1 MQKMVLIYFRNSKL
15 YLEPLVYPI
24 THTGEFYDVSPLGGD
39 DILLCDP
46 IENDLAAVID
56 VALDYSGT
64 KVFQDKDEIDRRS
77 KAQVNSLLKMVK
89 VRSYRQFQKG
99 TGLCWVVKKDTN
111 LLLKLMLPEKKNRGW
126 QGIKDGVTELPLSA
140 GYQVI
145 VARAALAHLLNP
157 ANRYP
162 EE

>member
-1 MQKMVLIYFRNSKL
+1 MERVTLIYFRKNKL

-24 THTGEFYDVSPLGGD
+24 TNAGQSYNVGLLGGD
-39 DILLCDP
+39 DIFLCDP
-46 IENDLAAVID
+46 VENDLAAIID
-56 VALDYSGT
+56 VALDYSGM
-64 KVFQDKDEIDRRS
+64 KVFRDKDEIDHSR
-77 KAQVNSLLKMVK
+77 KAQVNPLLKMVK

-99 TGLCWVVKKDTN
+99 TGLCQVVKKDTN

-126 QGIKDGVTELPLSA
+126 QGIKDGVTEMPLSA

-145 VARAALAHLLNP
+145 VARAILAHLLNP